1 MASMSCKP
9 TSIGNLLKA
18 VVEEGISLAIVRALA
33 CRGNAILGRN
43 LVRFRM
49 SLRDEG
55 MTVAEVDSYRA
66 VA

>member
-1 MASMSCKP
+1 MTSMTCKL

-18 VVEEGISLAIVRALA
+18 VVEEEISLAIIRALA

-43 LVRFRM
+43 LVGFGM

-55 MTVAEVDSYRA
+55 TTVAEVDSYRA
-66 VA
+66 IA